1 MKTFSIFEA
10 GSGTRTH
17 NLSNVGPTG
26 MLPLGYPASGIELF
40 TRGGKACERMHT
52 VSARAPGH
60 SGLHKAVQH

>member
-26 MLPLGYPASGIELF
+26 MLPLGYPASGIELNF
-40 TRGGKACERMHT
+40 VTLILDNKHCK
-52 VSARAPGH
+52 SN
-60 SGLHKAVQH
+60 SWLCFFSD